1 MFTLQNIKQERLD
14 LPDRSIEMVESNMS
28 IAKFDLSL
36 TAYEVEEGLF
46 VSFEYNTDLFDS
58 STIARMAGHF
68 ENWLNEITYHPMNH
82 IQSCQCYRI
91 LSKTTLRRM
100 E

>member
-68 ENWLNEITYHPMNH
+68 ENWLNEITSSDESYTK
-82 IQSCQCYRI
+82 
-91 LSKTTLRRM
+91 LSMLSDT
-100 E
+100 EQNNS